1 MKKLLSL
8 LMMFAASSAFA
19 QSPADSTLQNW
30 TSEELAKK
38 TKIELTSIYMGEIT
52 EMLNFAPST
61 ALSLGDVP
69 DNKYI
74 AKQWKKINNSTI
86 KNAVK
91 LKQGYKDII
100 PYADK
105 QQIIEAVLYLQGVN
119 NYLHML

>member
-1 MKKLLSL
+1 MKKLLLL

-105 QQIIEAVLYLQGVN
+105 QQIIEAILYLQGVN

>member
-1 MKKLLSL
+1 MVL
-8 LMMFAASSAFA
+8 AASSAFA
-19 QSPADSTLQNW
+19 QTPADTTLQNW
-30 TSEELAKK
+30 TGEELSKK

-52 EMLNFAPST
+52 EMLNYAPST
-61 ALSLGDVP
+61 ALSIGDVP

-86 KNAVK
+86 ENAVK

-105 QQIIEAVLYLQGVN
+105 QQIINAILYLQGVN